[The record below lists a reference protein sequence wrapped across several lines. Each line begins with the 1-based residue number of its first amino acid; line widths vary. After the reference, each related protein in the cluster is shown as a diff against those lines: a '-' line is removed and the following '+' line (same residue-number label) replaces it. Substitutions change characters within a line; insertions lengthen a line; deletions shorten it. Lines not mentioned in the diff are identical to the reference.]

1 MGNSNSMRP
10 LHDALKELLR
20 MIAPWFLVTGNLAPH
35 RWEKLGRDLMFAEEQ
50 GILQRGVIPIW
61 KLIRNCLGDEGSCT
75 TEIKKGEKLLQQLKE
90 EQAPPK
96 GVEDEEQDMSADELE
111 SLVESME
118 QVKVNI
124 QPAGPGPPLQ
134 PTAPGPPPPFAVP
147 GTSFHPEC
155 WREVAAQNPALC
167 FPVFQNQQDDNRYHE
182 PLDFK
187 IIKKICGKNGGGS
200 RKSIW

>member
-1 MGNSNSMRP
+1 
-10 LHDALKELLR
+10 
-20 MIAPWFLVTGNLAPH
+20 
-35 RWEKLGRDLMFAEEQ
+35 MFAEEQ